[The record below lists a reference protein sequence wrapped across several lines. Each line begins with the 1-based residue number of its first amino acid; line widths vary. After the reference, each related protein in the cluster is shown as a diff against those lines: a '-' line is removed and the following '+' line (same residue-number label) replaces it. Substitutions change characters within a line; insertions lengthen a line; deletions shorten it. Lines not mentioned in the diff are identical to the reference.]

1 MKNLK
6 LMALAAML
14 CLGTVNVAA
23 QDEEELDESFIF
35 VDKEGN
41 EIADGSTVT
50 FVGKPHP
57 FTGKV
62 SQVDVE
68 VSVKNTLPSAEYC
81 SLHIVTKSLP
91 SGSIKSCFPI
101 NCTSN
106 IPADFESDSGSLFS
120 GETRGLI
127 TEWIVEDGNYGTA
140 TLTLQLRHMEKFVT
154 PTTPPTTT
162 YIPVGEGPTI
172 NVNLIYA
179 DPAAIDG
186 IEGNDNTRIVARY
199 NANGQI
205 VKSPVKGVNIL
216 KLSNGKVV
224 KVIEK

>member
-35 VDKEGN
+35 VDEEGN
-41 EIADGSTVT
+41 EIANGSTVT
-50 FVGKPHP
+50 FVGGKPDP
-57 FTGKV
+57 ITGKI
-62 SQVDVE
+62 QVDVE

-106 IPADFESDSGSLFS
+106 IPADYESDSGSLFS
-120 GETRGLI
+120 GETRGLQ
-127 TEWIVEDGNYGTA
+127 TEWMVEDGNYGTA
-140 TLTLQLRHMEKFVT
+140 TLTLQLRHMEKFA
-154 PTTPPTTT
+154 TT

-172 NVNLIYA
+172 NVNLIYS

>member
-50 FVGKPHP
+50 FVGGKPNP
-57 FTGKV
+57 ITGKI
-62 SQVDVE
+62 QVDVE

-91 SGSIKSCFPI
+91 SGSIESCFPI

-106 IPADFESDSGSLFS
+106 IPADYESDSGLLFS

-140 TLTLQLRHMEKFVT
+140 TLTLQLRHMEKFNKE
-154 PTTPPTTT
+154 

>member
-50 FVGKPHP
+50 FVGGKPNP
-57 FTGKV
+57 ITGEV
-62 SQVDVE
+62 QVDVE

-81 SLHIVTKSLP
+81 SLHIVTTSLP
-91 SGSIKSCFPI
+91 SGSIKSCFPSL
-101 NCTSN
+101 CTYN

-140 TLTLQLRHMEKFVT
+140 TLTLQLRHMEKFNK
-154 PTTPPTTT
+154 T

>member
-35 VDKEGN
+35 VDKEVN
-41 EIADGSTVT
+41 EIADGSTVA
-50 FVGKPHP
+50 FVGGKPNP
-57 FTGKV
+57 FTGEV
-62 SQVDVE
+62 QVDVE

-81 SLHIVTKSLP
+81 SLHIVTTSLP
-91 SGSIKSCFPI
+91 SGSITSCFPSL
-101 NCTSN
+101 CTNN
-106 IPADFESDSGSLFS
+106 IPADYESVSGSLFS
-120 GETRGLI
+120 GETRGLQ
-127 TEWIVEDGNYGTA
+127 TEWIVKDGNYGTA
-140 TLTLQLRHMEKFVT
+140 TLTLQLRHMEKFNK
-154 PTTPPTTT
+154 T

-172 NVNLIYA
+172 NVNLIYS

>member
-41 EIADGSTVT
+41 EIANGSTVT
-50 FVGKPHP
+50 FVGGKPNP
-57 FTGKV
+57 ITGKI
-62 SQVDVE
+62 QVDVE

-91 SGSIKSCFPI
+91 SGSIESCFPI

-106 IPADFESDSGSLFS
+106 IPADYESDSGLLFS

-140 TLTLQLRHMEKFVT
+140 TLTLQLRHMEKFNKE
-154 PTTPPTTT
+154 

-172 NVNLIYA
+172 NVNLIYS

>member
-35 VDKEGN
+35 VDEEGN
-41 EIADGSTVT
+41 EIANGSTVT
-50 FVGKPHP
+50 FVGGKPNP
-57 FTGKV
+57 ITGKI
-62 SQVDVE
+62 QVDVE

-81 SLHIVTKSLP
+81 SLHIVTTSLP
-91 SGSIKSCFPI
+91 SGSITSCFPI
-101 NCTSN
+101 NCTNN
-106 IPADFESDSGSLFS
+106 IPADYESDSGSLFS
-120 GETRGLI
+120 GETRGLQ
-127 TEWIVEDGNYGTA
+127 TEWIVKDGKYGTA
-140 TLTLQLRHMEKFVT
+140 TLTLQLRHMEKFA
-154 PTTPPTTT
+154 TT

-172 NVNLIYA
+172 NVNLIYS

>member
-35 VDKEGN
+35 VDEEGN

-81 SLHIVTKSLP
+81 SLHIVTTSLP
-91 SGSIKSCFPI
+91 SGYIKTCFP
-101 NCTSN
+101 NQCQNN
-106 IPADFESDSGSLFS
+106 IPADYESVSGSFVS
-120 GETRGLI
+120 GQTEGVE

-140 TLTLQLRHMEKFVT
+140 TLTLQLRHREKFAT
-154 PTTPPTTT
+154 S

-172 NVNLIYA
+172 NVNLIYS

>member
-50 FVGKPHP
+50 FVGGKPNP
-57 FTGKV
+57 FTGEV
-62 SQVDVE
+62 QVDVE

-91 SGSIKSCFPI
+91 SGSITSCFPI

-106 IPADFESDSGSLFS
+106 IPADYESDSGSLFS

-140 TLTLQLRHMEKFVT
+140 TLTLQLRHMEKL
-154 PTTPPTTT
+154 PTT

>member
-35 VDKEGN
+35 VDEEGN

-91 SGSIKSCFPI
+91 SGSITSCFPSL
-101 NCTSN
+101 CTNN
-106 IPADFESDSGSLFS
+106 IPDDYESDSGSLFS
-120 GETRGLI
+120 GETRGLQ
-127 TEWIVEDGNYGTA
+127 TEWYVEDGNYGTA
-140 TLTLQLRHMEKFVT
+140 TLTLQLRHMEKFNK
-154 PTTPPTTT
+154 T

-172 NVNLIYA
+172 NVNLIYS

-199 NANGQI
+199 NVNGQI

>member
-35 VDKEGN
+35 VDEEGN
-41 EIADGSTVT
+41 EIANGSTVT
-50 FVGKPHP
+50 FVGGKPNP
-57 FTGKV
+57 ITGKI
-62 SQVDVE
+62 QVDVE

-81 SLHIVTKSLP
+81 SLHIVTTSLP
-91 SGSIKSCFPI
+91 SGSITSCFPI
-101 NCTSN
+101 NCTNN
-106 IPADFESDSGSLFS
+106 IPADYESDSGSLFS
-120 GETRGLI
+120 GETRGLL
-127 TEWIVEDGNYGTA
+127 TEWIVVDGNYGTA

-154 PTTPPTTT
+154 PTTTT

>member
-35 VDKEGN
+35 VDEEGN

-81 SLHIVTKSLP
+81 SLHIVTTSLP
-91 SGSIKSCFPI
+91 SGSIRCCFADQ
-101 NCTSN
+101 CRDN
-106 IPADFESDSGSLFS
+106 IPADYESASGSLTK
-120 GETRGLI
+120 GDTKGLQ
-127 TEWIVEDGNYGTA
+127 TDWIVEDGNYGTA
-140 TLTLQLRHMEKFVT
+140 TLTLQLRHMEKFA
-154 PTTPPTTT
+154 TT

-179 DPAAIDG
+179 NPAAIDG

>member
-35 VDKEGN
+35 VDEEGN
-41 EIADGSTVT
+41 EIANGSTVT
-50 FVGKPHP
+50 FVGGKPNP
-57 FTGKV
+57 ITGKI
-62 SQVDVE
+62 QVDVE

-81 SLHIVTKSLP
+81 SLHIVTTSLP
-91 SGSIKSCFPI
+91 SGSITSCFPI
-101 NCTSN
+101 NCTNN
-106 IPADFESDSGSLFS
+106 IPADYESDSGSLFS
-120 GETRGLI
+120 GETRGLQ
-127 TEWIVEDGNYGTA
+127 TEWYVEDGKYGSTA
-140 TLTLQLRHMEKFVT
+140 TLTLQLRHMEKL
-154 PTTPPTTT
+154 PTT

>member
-50 FVGKPHP
+50 FVGGKPNP
-57 FTGKV
+57 ITGKI
-62 SQVDVE
+62 QVDVE

-91 SGSIKSCFPI
+91 SGSITSCFPSS
-101 NCTSN
+101 CKEN

-140 TLTLQLRHMEKFVT
+140 TLTLQLRHMEKFNK
-154 PTTPPTTT
+154 T

>member
-35 VDKEGN
+35 VDEEGN
-41 EIADGSTVT
+41 EIANGSTVT

-81 SLHIVTKSLP
+81 SLHVVTTSLP
-91 SGSIKSCFPI
+91 SGSITCCFPGQ
-101 NCTSN
+101 CRGN
-106 IPADFESDSGSLFS
+106 IPADYESDSGLLPS
-120 GETRGLI
+120 GQTEGVQPEGVQ
-127 TEWIVEDGNYGTA
+127 TEWMVEDGKYGTA
-140 TLTLQLRHMEKFVT
+140 TLTLQLRHMEKFA
-154 PTTPPTTT
+154 TT

-172 NVNLIYA
+172 NVNLIYS

>member
-50 FVGKPHP
+50 FVGGKPNP
-57 FTGKV
+57 ITGEV
-62 SQVDVE
+62 QVDVE

-81 SLHIVTKSLP
+81 SLHIVTTSLP
-91 SGSIKSCFPI
+91 SGSIESCFPI

-106 IPADFESDSGSLFS
+106 IPADYESDSGLLFS

-140 TLTLQLRHMEKFVT
+140 TLTLQLRHMEKFNKE
-154 PTTPPTTT
+154 

>member
-50 FVGKPHP
+50 FVGGKPNP
-57 FTGKV
+57 FTGEV
-62 SQVDVE
+62 QVDVE

-91 SGSIKSCFPI
+91 SGSITSCFPI

-106 IPADFESDSGSLFS
+106 IPADYESDSGSLFS

-140 TLTLQLRHMEKFVT
+140 TLTLQLRHMEKFA
-154 PTTPPTTT
+154 TT

-172 NVNLIYA
+172 NVNLIYS

>member
-6 LMALAAML
+6 LMTLAAML

-35 VDKEGN
+35 VDEEGN
-41 EIADGSTVT
+41 KIADGSTVT

-68 VSVKNTLPSAEYC
+68 VSIKNTLPSAEYC
-81 SLHIVTKSLP
+81 SLHIVTDTLP
-91 SGSIKSCFPI
+91 SGSIKSCFPEL
-101 NCTSN
+101 CTPN
-106 IPADFESDSGSLFS
+106 ISDDYESVPGSFVS
-120 GETRGLI
+120 GETKGVQ
-127 TEWIVEDGNYGTA
+127 TEWIVEDGNYNTA
-140 TLTLQLRHMEKFVT
+140 TLTLQLRHMEKFA
-154 PTTPPTTT
+154 TT

-179 DPAAIDG
+179 NPAAIDG
-186 IEGNDNTRIVARY
+186 IEGNDNTHIVARY

>member
-35 VDKEGN
+35 VDEEGN

-81 SLHIVTKSLP
+81 SLHIVTDTLP
-91 SGSIKSCFPI
+91 SGSITSCFPI
-101 NCTSN
+101 NCTNN
-106 IPADFESDSGSLFS
+106 IPADYESDSGSLFS
-120 GETRGLI
+120 GETRGLQ
-127 TEWIVEDGNYGTA
+127 TEWYVEDGKYGSTA
-140 TLTLQLRHMEKFVT
+140 TLTLQLRHMEKL
-154 PTTPPTTT
+154 PTT

>member
-50 FVGKPHP
+50 FVGGKPNP
-57 FTGKV
+57 FTGEV
-62 SQVDVE
+62 QVDVE

-81 SLHIVTKSLP
+81 SLHIVTTSLP
-91 SGSIKSCFPI
+91 SGSITSCFPSL
-101 NCTSN
+101 CTNN
-106 IPADFESDSGSLFS
+106 IPEDYESDSGSLFS
-120 GETRGLI
+120 GETRGLQ
-127 TEWIVEDGNYGTA
+127 TEWMVEDGKYGTA

-154 PTTPPTTT
+154 PTTTT

>member
-41 EIADGSTVT
+41 EIANGSTVT
-50 FVGKPHP
+50 FVGGKPNP
-57 FTGKV
+57 ITGKI
-62 SQVDVE
+62 QVDVE

-91 SGSIKSCFPI
+91 SGSIESCFPI

-106 IPADFESDSGSLFS
+106 IPADYESDSGLLFS

-140 TLTLQLRHMEKFVT
+140 TLTLQLRHMEKFAE
-154 PTTPPTTT
+154 T

>member
-41 EIADGSTVT
+41 EIADGSTAT
-50 FVGKPHP
+50 FVGGKPNP
-57 FTGKV
+57 FTGEV
-62 SQVDVE
+62 QVDVE

-106 IPADFESDSGSLFS
+106 IPADYESDSGSLFS
-120 GETRGLI
+120 GETRGLQ

-140 TLTLQLRHMEKFVT
+140 TLTLQLRHMEKFA
-154 PTTPPTTT
+154 TT

-172 NVNLIYA
+172 NVNLIYS

>member
-35 VDKEGN
+35 VDEEGN

-81 SLHIVTKSLP
+81 SLHIVTTSLP
-91 SGSIKSCFPI
+91 SGSITSCFPI

-106 IPADFESDSGSLFS
+106 IPADYESDSGSLFS

-140 TLTLQLRHMEKFVT
+140 TLTLQLRHMEKFA
-154 PTTPPTTT
+154 TT

-172 NVNLIYA
+172 NVNLIYS

>member
-35 VDKEGN
+35 VDEEGN
-41 EIADGSTVT
+41 EIANGSTVT
-50 FVGKPHP
+50 FVGGKPNP

-81 SLHIVTKSLP
+81 SLHIVTTSLP
-91 SGSIKSCFPI
+91 SGSITSCFLI

-106 IPADFESDSGSLFS
+106 IPADYESDSGSLFS
-120 GETRGLI
+120 GETRGLQ
-127 TEWIVEDGNYGTA
+127 TEWMVEDGNYGTA
-140 TLTLQLRHMEKFVT
+140 TLTLQLRHMEKFAE
-154 PTTPPTTT
+154 T

-179 DPAAIDG
+179 NPAAIDG

>member
-41 EIADGSTVT
+41 EIANGSTVT
-50 FVGKPHP
+50 FVGGKPNP
-57 FTGKV
+57 ITGKI
-62 SQVDVE
+62 QVDVE

-91 SGSIKSCFPI
+91 SGSIESCFPI

-106 IPADFESDSGSLFS
+106 IPADYESDSGLLFS

-140 TLTLQLRHMEKFVT
+140 TLTLQLRHMEKFNKE
-154 PTTPPTTT
+154 

>member
-6 LMALAAML
+6 LMTLAAML

-50 FVGKPHP
+50 FVGGKPNP
-57 FTGKV
+57 FTGEV
-62 SQVDVE
+62 QVDVE

-81 SLHIVTKSLP
+81 SLHIVTTSLP
-91 SGSIKSCFPI
+91 SGSITSCFPI

-106 IPADFESDSGSLFS
+106 IPADYESDSGSLFS

-140 TLTLQLRHMEKFVT
+140 TLTLQLRHMEKL
-154 PTTPPTTT
+154 PTT

>member
-35 VDKEGN
+35 VDEEGN
-41 EIADGSTVT
+41 EIANGSTVT
-50 FVGKPHP
+50 FVGGKPNP
-57 FTGKV
+57 ITGKI
-62 SQVDVE
+62 QVDVE
-68 VSVKNTLPSAEYC
+68 VSIKNTLPSAEYC
-81 SLHIVTKSLP
+81 SLHIVTDTLP
-91 SGSIKSCFPI
+91 SGSIKTCFPEQ
-101 NCTSN
+101 CREN
-106 IPADFESDSGSLFS
+106 IPADYESVPGSFVS
-120 GETRGLI
+120 GETKGVQ
-127 TEWIVEDGNYGTA
+127 TEWIVEDGKYGSTA
-140 TLTLQLRHMEKFVT
+140 TLTLQLRHMEKFA
-154 PTTPPTTT
+154 TT

-186 IEGNDNTRIVARY
+186 IEGNDNTRIVSRY

>member
-35 VDKEGN
+35 VDEEGN

-50 FVGKPHP
+50 FVGGKPNP
-57 FTGKV
+57 ITGKI
-62 SQVDVE
+62 QVDVE

-81 SLHIVTKSLP
+81 SLHIVTTSLP
-91 SGSIKSCFPI
+91 SGSITSCFPSL
-101 NCTSN
+101 CTNN
-106 IPADFESDSGSLFS
+106 IPADYESDSGSLFS
-120 GETRGLI
+120 GETRGLQ
-127 TEWIVEDGNYGTA
+127 TEWMVEDGNYGTA
-140 TLTLQLRHMEKFVT
+140 TLTLQLRHMEKFA
-154 PTTPPTTT
+154 TT

-172 NVNLIYA
+172 NVNLIYS

>member
-35 VDKEGN
+35 VDEEGN

-81 SLHIVTKSLP
+81 SLHIVTDTLP
-91 SGSIKSCFPI
+91 SGSITCCFADQ
-101 NCTSN
+101 CRDN
-106 IPADFESDSGSLFS
+106 IPADYESASGSFVS
-120 GETRGLI
+120 GDTKGLQ
-127 TEWIVEDGNYGTA
+127 TEWMVEDGNYGTA
-140 TLTLQLRHMEKFVT
+140 TLTLQLRHMEKFA
-154 PTTPPTTT
+154 TT

-172 NVNLIYA
+172 NVNLIYS